1 LVSSRKARA
10 LLAYLAMHA
19 GEAVDREQLADL
31 LWSDVSDGDAR
42 HNLRQCI
49 VTLRT
54 LWPDLLVVAR
64 ATVALAVEPEA
75 VDVHRFAR
83 LIAERRFSEAAPLY
97 GGEFVAALNLD
108 IDNFREW
115 VRGERQRI
123 AALAAVAFENLASER
138 EAAGDGRGAVAAA
151 ERLVAIEPLREDWQR
166 LLIGLHARHLGRASA
181 IGRARELAAVL
192 KRDLN
197 IGPEPATLSLIE
209 SIRSGGTHPAIRT
222 AQVSV

>member
-1 LVSSRKARA
+1 
-10 LLAYLAMHA
+10 M
-19 GEAVDREQLADL
+19 
-31 LWSDVSDGDAR
+31 
-42 HNLRQCI
+42 
-49 VTLRT
+49 
-54 LWPDLLVVAR
+54 
-64 ATVALAVEPEA
+64 
-75 VDVHRFAR
+75 HRFAE

-97 GGEFVAALNLD
+97 RGEFVATLNLD

-115 VRGERQRI
+115 ARGERHRI

-138 EAAGDGRGAVAAA
+138 DAAGDGRGAVAAA

-181 IGRARELAAVL
+181 IGRARELTALL

-209 SIRSGGTHPAIRT
+209 SIRSGWVDPAIHLVEVP
-222 AQVSV
+222 A